1 MPAGSTYT
9 PIATTTLGSDTANVT
24 FSSISGSYT
33 DLILILNAGVNTTS
47 SLNIQVNG
55 DTANNYSWTR
65 IYGNGT
71 TATSDRTSSQGNWD
85 MINFPNS
92 LDNNAILHFMNYS
105 NTTTHKT
112 VLNRWNSTSFV
123 VSAVGLWRST
133 SAITSIK
140 LFNTSTSNL
149 KSGSTFTL
157 YGIASA

>member
-1 MPAGSTYT
+1 MAAGSTYT
-9 PIATTTLGSDTANVT
+9 PIATTTLSVDTSSYT

-33 DLILILNAGVNTTS
+33 DLILIMNAGVNTAS
-47 SLNIQVNG
+47 SLNIQVNS
-55 DTANNYSWTR
+55 DTGSNYSWTR

-85 MINFPNS
+85 MINLPNS
-92 LDNNAILHFMNYS
+92 LDNNVILHFMNYS
-105 NTTTHKT
+105 NTATYKT
-112 VLNRWNSTSFV
+112 VLNRWNSTSYA

-157 YGIASA
+157 YGIQAA